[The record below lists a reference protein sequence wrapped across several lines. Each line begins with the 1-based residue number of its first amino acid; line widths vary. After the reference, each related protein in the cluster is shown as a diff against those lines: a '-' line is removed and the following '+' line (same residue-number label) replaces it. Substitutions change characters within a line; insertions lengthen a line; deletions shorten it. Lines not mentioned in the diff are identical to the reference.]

1 MGKTDPIV
9 VVDYKKLGT
18 IALDE
23 LTQALWEDAQ
33 MLREEFGVSFVTG
46 VKLLVPAT
54 NEYGDPLLVKRLST
68 GAPVKHL
75 DTHHYRPACIDYKL

>member
-9 VVDYKKLGT
+9 VIDYKKLGT

-75 DTHHYRPACIDYKL
+75 DTHHYRPACMDYKL